1 MEENE
6 DYINMNYLYNQ
17 SNPNQNNELENNL
30 NALCEF
36 NHNLSSIEKASSLPM
51 SSVKTLKE
59 KLNYIKIPY
68 PPKNEIQL
76 IKIENDNLI
85 KYGRNSQYID
95 NYISA
100 LKIFSD
106 YKFNQCGKCEK
117 ENTFFCLICNK
128 NICEYCSIYCKRNN
142 HKLIELEEFRK
153 EVKQIKLKI
162 NQFIPKYFILPKEKE
177 SSEIIEKK
185 NKIYD
190 IMDGL
195 EFEANNEIEE
205 KPIEYTN
212 DILLIQAI
220 IEKNYNNYFHYLN
233 IKECFNY
240 LRKKYEDKIDF
251 ITIYYKIEDY
261 RQKTRIFGKI
271 FVNNNEDNCHIIIDG
286 KKYNLMEFI
295 EFKNNRKNKI
305 LEVKLIGVSKIIE
318 ASSMFDGCESLIS
331 INNISNWNTYNV
343 KNMISM
349 FRGCKYLESL
359 PGINDLKT
367 DNVEYM
373 NNMFS
378 GCISLKPLP
387 DISNWNTSNVIDM
400 SDMFSDTKPLNSEL
414 AISKFELNNFENFEL
429 ISLNEIYNR
438 NMNEKTLI
446 SKLDIFK
453 RKLKSRKNIKKI
465 QKKKENLEFNK
476 LEDENNHLPDY
487 QQFLERNNTFS

>member
-1 MEENE
+1 M
-6 DYINMNYLYNQ
+6 
-17 SNPNQNNELENNL
+17 
-30 NALCEF
+30 
-36 NHNLSSIEKASSLPM
+36 
-51 SSVKTLKE
+51 
-59 KLNYIKIPY
+59 
-68 PPKNEIQL
+68 
-76 IKIENDNLI
+76 
-85 KYGRNSQYID
+85 
-95 NYISA
+95 
-100 LKIFSD
+100 
-106 YKFNQCGKCEK
+106 
-117 ENTFFCLICNK
+117 
-128 NICEYCSIYCKRNN
+128 
-142 HKLIELEEFRK
+142 
-153 EVKQIKLKI
+153 
-162 NQFIPKYFILPKEKE
+162 
-177 SSEIIEKK
+177 
-185 NKIYD
+185 
-190 IMDGL
+190 
-195 EFEANNEIEE
+195 
-205 KPIEYTN
+205 EYTN

-240 LRKKYEDKIDF
+240 LRKKYEDKIDY
-251 ITIYYKIEDY
+251 ITINYEIEDY
-261 RQKTRIFGKI
+261 RNKTRIFGKI

-286 KKYNLMEFI
+286 KKYNLMEYI

-359 PGINDLKT
+359 PGINDLNT

-414 AISKFELNNFENFEL
+414 PISKFELNNLENFEL
-429 ISLNEIYNR
+429 ISLDEIYNR
-438 NMNEKTLI
+438 KMNEKTLI

-453 RKLKSRKNIKKI
+453 LKLKSRKNIKKI

>member
-1 MEENE
+1 M
-6 DYINMNYLYNQ
+6 
-17 SNPNQNNELENNL
+17 
-30 NALCEF
+30 
-36 NHNLSSIEKASSLPM
+36 
-51 SSVKTLKE
+51 
-59 KLNYIKIPY
+59 
-68 PPKNEIQL
+68 
-76 IKIENDNLI
+76 
-85 KYGRNSQYID
+85 
-95 NYISA
+95 
-100 LKIFSD
+100 
-106 YKFNQCGKCEK
+106 
-117 ENTFFCLICNK
+117 
-128 NICEYCSIYCKRNN
+128 
-142 HKLIELEEFRK
+142 EEFRK

-220 IEKNYNNYFHYLN
+220 IEKNYNNYFNYIN

-286 KKYNLMEFI
+286 KKYNLIEFI

-349 FRGCKYLESL
+349 FRGC
-359 PGINDLKT
+359 
-367 DNVEYM
+367 
-373 NNMFS
+373 
-378 GCISLKPLP
+378 
-387 DISNWNTSNVIDM
+387 
-400 SDMFSDTKPLNSEL
+400 
-414 AISKFELNNFENFEL
+414 
-429 ISLNEIYNR
+429 
-438 NMNEKTLI
+438 
-446 SKLDIFK
+446 
-453 RKLKSRKNIKKI
+453 NI
-465 QKKKENLEFNK
+465 
-476 LEDENNHLPDY
+476 
-487 QQFLERNNTFS
+487 